1 MTEENTEDFDFRIFV
16 MKEGFTFSQLND
28 RDIDYY
34 RRVNKFADDE
44 KLVVFENGEMVYCG

>member
-34 RRVNKFADDE
+34 RRVNKFDDDE